1 MIGAFAGD
9 RRVGLYQAVALLV
22 LAGAAVAVVALFGT
36 EASVFSGTLAVDGF
50 GGFAKL
56 IIYAAS
62 FVCIAIA
69 PRYFGDTMRAEY
81 SALIVFAALG
91 MGIMASSRDLKIGRA
106 SCRESGCQ
114 YVEISVVAESLKKK
128 R

>member
-9 RRVGLYQAVALLV
+9 RRVGLYQVAALLT
-22 LAGAAVAVVALFGT
+22 LAAAAAAVAALFGT
-36 EASVFSGTLAVDGF
+36 DATVFSGTLAVDDF

-56 IIYAAS
+56 LIYAAS

-69 PRYFGDTMRAEY
+69 PRYFGPAMRAEY

-91 MGIMASSRDLKIGRA
+91 MGIMAASSDLMTL
-106 SCRESGCQ
+106 
-114 YVEISVVAESLKKK
+114 YVDRKSTRLNYSH
-128 R
+128 

>member
-1 MIGAFAGD
+1 MTAHLALIWPELLLTVGGLITLMFGAFAVD

-69 PRYFGDTMRAEY
+69 TRYFGDTMRAEY
-81 SALIVFAALG
+81 RSEERREGQGCVSTG
-91 MGIMASSRDLKIGRA
+91 RSRG
-106 SCRESGCQ
+106 
-114 YVEISVVAESLKKK
+114 
-128 R
+128 